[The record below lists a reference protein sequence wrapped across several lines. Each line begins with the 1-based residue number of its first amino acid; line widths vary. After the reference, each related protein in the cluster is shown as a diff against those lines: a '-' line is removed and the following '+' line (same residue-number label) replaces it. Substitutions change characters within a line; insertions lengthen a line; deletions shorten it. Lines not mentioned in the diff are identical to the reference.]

1 MLRIFSFFLLVLV
14 VFSCKKTSNIIDVS
28 SIDLTVNVDR
38 FEQKFYNSDSNN
50 LPELKTQ
57 YPYLFPL
64 NNPDSVWV
72 NKKNNDDERF
82 LFEESQKIFGDFNS
96 EKNQLNE
103 LFQHVTYYFPKF
115 TPPKVITLISNLDY
129 EHKVIYADSL
139 LLISL
144 DMYLGKNN
152 TIYEDF
158 PNYLK
163 DKYEKS
169 HLIVDVAKE
178 IASKSLL
185 PKNRM
190 TFIEKMVEEGKKL
203 YLINKFL
210 PSLPENLKLGYT
222 KGQIEWANL
231 NEMQVWKYFIDNDL
245 LFSSDSDLDLRF
257 LVEAPFSKF
266 YLEDDAKTPDRIAVW
281 IGYQIVKSFEKN
293 NEVTLQKILQTSN
306 QEIFN
311 KSNYKPKK

>member
-1 MLRIFSFFLLVLV
+1 MLRVFSYFLLVLV

-72 NKKNNDDERF
+72 NKMNNDDERF

-96 EKNQLNE
+96 EKNQLKK
-103 LFQHVTYYFPKF
+103 LFKHVTYYFPKF
-115 TPPKVITLISNLDY
+115 SHPKIITLISNLDY

-152 TIYEDF
+152 KIYEDF

-185 PKNRM
+185 L
-190 TFIEKMVEEGKKL
+190 KK
-203 YLINKFL
+203 
-210 PSLPENLKLGYT
+210 
-222 KGQIEWANL
+222 
-231 NEMQVWKYFIDNDL
+231 
-245 LFSSDSDLDLRF
+245 
-257 LVEAPFSKF
+257 
-266 YLEDDAKTPDRIAVW
+266 
-281 IGYQIVKSFEKN
+281 
-293 NEVTLQKILQTSN
+293 
-306 QEIFN
+306 
-311 KSNYKPKK
+311 